1 MITQK
6 ITIPARDGYPL
17 AATLRQPSTNPK
29 GVIQF
34 HCGTG
39 IPQQVYGNLAAFL
52 SEQGYVTVTFDYRG
66 IGESKPETLRGFQ
79 ASLHDWSVDM
89 TSVFDWVISTYPNAK
104 KTIIGH
110 SMGGQL
116 IGLMENHAYV
126 HQLFLIAASTGYW
139 PDISSPYK
147 WLMPPLWFVYIP
159 VTTAIYGFAHAKKIA
174 RGENLPKG
182 VALQWRKWCIDAR
195 YFERDFSE
203 SNIPVYFHQIRVPL
217 TSIQI
222 TDDPFANHIT
232 ASKILT
238 YYTNAQVHVKK
249 VTPSD
254 LQVEKIGHT
263 GYFSR
268 RFKDSLWQNLLSDL
282 DRMPLS

>member
-1 MITQK
+1 MITKK
-6 ITIPARDGYPL
+6 ITITARDGYPL
-17 AATLRQPSTNPK
+17 AATWRQPSTDMK

-34 HCGTG
+34 HGGTG

-52 SEQGYVTVTFDYRG
+52 SEQGYATITFDYRG

-116 IGLMENHAYV
+116 IGLMENHAHV
-126 HQLFLIAASTGYW
+126 HQLFLIASSTGYW
-139 PDISSPYK
+139 SDMSSPYK
-147 WLMPPLWFVYIP
+147 WLMPPLWFVFIP

-174 RGENLPKG
+174 QGENLPKG
-182 VALQWRKWCIDAR
+182 VALQWRKWCIDSR
-195 YFERDFSE
+195 YFERDFRE
-203 SNIPVYFHQIRVPL
+203 SNIPVYFDQIRVPL

-222 TDDPFANHIT
+222 TDDPIANHIT
-232 ASKILT
+232 ANKILA
-238 YYTNAQVHVKK
+238 YYTNAQVQVRK

-254 LQVEKIGHT
+254 LNVEKIGHT

-268 RFKDSLWQNLLSDL
+268 RFKDSLWQNLLSDI
-282 DRMPLS
+282 DRMPLL